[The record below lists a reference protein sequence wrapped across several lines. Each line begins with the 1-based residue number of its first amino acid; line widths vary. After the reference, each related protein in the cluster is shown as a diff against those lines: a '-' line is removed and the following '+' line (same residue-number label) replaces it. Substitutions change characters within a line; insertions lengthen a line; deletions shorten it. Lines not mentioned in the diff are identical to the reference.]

1 MRPRHL
7 LLLASIYS
15 IASYADVVTLVA
27 SKDASI
33 FQNNPDY
40 SNGGGPGIFSGT
52 SGTGSPRRALIAF
65 DMTSI
70 PAGAI
75 ITSVQLTLTLGLVA
89 NGGPP
94 SATIGLYALT
104 QSWGQG
110 TTGGTATAIN
120 GTGQGYPANPGD
132 ATWNSAHYSAT
143 TPTQWATPGGDHA
156 STASATLFLNNN
168 TAGSSFTWLS
178 TPQLVANA
186 QGWLNNP
193 ATNFGLE
200 LINADEVSSSTLFAF
215 YSSEWD
221 NTQNGG
227 SASQVPQLQ
236 VTYTV
241 PEPGAAALACAGA
254 LGCLAR
260 RHRVV
265 RKRKRSNNDSIG

>member
-75 ITSVQLTLTLGLVA
+75 ITSVQLTLTLGQIA
-89 NGGPP
+89 NGGPA
-94 SATIGLYALT
+94 SATIGLFALT
-104 QSWGQG
+104 QNWGQG
-110 TTGGTATAIN
+110 TTGGTATGIG

-132 ATWNSAHYSAT
+132 ATWNSASYSPT
-143 TPTQWATPGGDHA
+143 TPTQWTTPGGGHA
-156 STASATLFLNNN
+156 STTSATLFLNNN
-168 TAGSSFTWLS
+168 TVGNSFTWLS

-186 QGWLNNP
+186 QGWLNDP

-200 LINADEVSSSTLFAF
+200 LINADEVSPSTLFAF

-221 NTQNGG
+221 NAHFGG

-236 VTYTV
+236 VIYTV
-241 PEPGAAALACAGA
+241 PEPCTAALAFAGA

-260 RHRVV
+260 RRRSV
-265 RKRKRSNNDSIG
+265 RRRKHSDEHTVG